1 MKASREQ
8 QLKLLDLQ
16 ALDTAISQLNHR
28 IKTSPEAK
36 ELDELRAAIPVAQNE
51 LINRQT
57 AVADLQLLVKRA
69 DADVEQVRMRIDR
82 DSKLIDGGTLS
93 AKDLV
98 NMQHEL
104 ETLKRRQAT
113 LEDEELEIMS
123 QVETAQK
130 EVVTQEEVLT
140 QLKSKFENLS
150 TVVDGIMA
158 EINSEKSEKQRQV
171 DEMRSGL
178 DSELL
183 KLYDKI
189 KSDHA
194 GVGAAQLNGKT
205 CNGCR
210 IEISATDLATI
221 NSALDDE
228 LIRCD
233 ECRRILV
240 R

>member
-1 MKASREQ
+1 
-8 QLKLLDLQ
+8 
-16 ALDTAISQLNHR
+16 
-28 IKTSPEAK
+28 
-36 ELDELRAAIPVAQNE
+36 
-51 LINRQT
+51 
-57 AVADLQLLVKRA
+57 
-69 DADVEQVRMRIDR
+69 
-82 DSKLIDGGTLS
+82 
-93 AKDLV
+93 
-98 NMQHEL
+98 
-104 ETLKRRQAT
+104 
-113 LEDEELEIMS
+113 
-123 QVETAQK
+123 
-130 EVVTQEEVLT
+130 
-140 QLKSKFENLS
+140 
-150 TVVDGIMA
+150 MA
-158 EINSEKSEKQRQV
+158 EINSERSEKQRQV